1 MANGGWYGTKEEWAR
16 LEFPLIEVDPT
27 LFEFAKEFGLE
38 MRKNFKD
45 WPERSFEWGGSTRRL
60 IQLYLADEKLL
71 TFNLWLCAS
80 QDRSSKRYWKQES
93 PVKGLPISEFKDS
106 LATLLREG
114 RRRLESWSE
123 ADLEFVTNLGA
134 P

>member
-1 MANGGWYGTKEEWAR
+1 MANGGWHGSKEEWAR
-16 LEFPLIEVDPT
+16 LESPLIEVDPI
-27 LFEFAKEFGLE
+27 LSGFAQEFRLE

-80 QDRSSKRYWKQES
+80 QDRGGRRYWKQEF
-93 PVKGLPISEFKDS
+93 PIKGQPICEFKDS

-114 RRRLESWSE
+114 RKALEAWSE
-123 ADLEFVTNLGA
+123 ADLEFATDLGA
-134 P
+134 S